1 MSGCRIIIRISILK
15 VRILLFLGL
24 AASVCACGGSGAPP
38 SSETG
43 KPVGRTLE
51 YTRDIRFLNDQGEV
65 VSQIRAAVVDDEA
78 SRNMGLMDVR
88 ELPEDRGMLF
98 IFEREAPLSFW
109 MANTPLSLDIIFVN
123 QAKEIVR
130 IHANT
135 PPLSEQNFESGDDA
149 MYAIEVNAGYCLRHD
164 IREGLSVDF

>member
-1 MSGCRIIIRISILK
+1 MSSHVLKIRILY
-15 VRILLFLGL
+15 GL
-24 AASVCACGGSGAPP
+24 AASLALSACGG
-38 SSETG
+38 ET
-43 KPVGRTLE
+43 PRQSTEEQRPAGRTLE
-51 YTRDIRFLNDQGEV
+51 YTQDIRFLDDQGEV
-65 VSQIRAAVVDDEA
+65 ISEIRAAVVDTDE

-98 IFEREAPLSFW
+98 VFDREAPLSFW

-135 PPLSEQNFESGDDA
+135 PPLSEQNFESEADA
-149 MYAIEVNAGYCLRHD
+149 MYAIEVNAGYCVRHD
-164 IREGLSVDF
+164 IREGLKVDF